1 MKENI
6 MKSKITL
13 VMAGLLLL
21 TAITAGFSIAATGNP
36 QTTDIFGSQGAVKDA
51 NLTLEKMLA
60 YAVQDEYLARAEY
73 AAIMAKFGQR
83 RPFSNI
89 IKAEETH
96 ITLLKGLYDSHKMT
110 IPRDT
115 AAIHVVVPATM
126 ALALEAGVQA
136 EVSNIAMY
144 DLFLKKDIPDDVKS
158 VFTRLRDASKNHLAA
173 FKQGGRSSR

>member
-13 VMAGLLLL
+13 VIAGLLLL
-21 TAITAGFSIAATGNP
+21 TAIAAGFSIAATSNP
-36 QTTDIFGSQGAVKDA
+36 QTAGIFGSQGAAKDTD
-51 NLTLEKMLA
+51 LTLEKMLV
-60 YAVQDEYLARAEY
+60 YAVQDENLARAEY
-73 AAIMAKFGQR
+73 AAIMAKFGQK

-96 ITLLKGLYDSHKMT
+96 INLLKGLYDTRKMA
-110 IPRDT
+110 IPQDT
-115 AAIHVVVPATM
+115 AATHVVVPATM

-136 EVSNIAMY
+136 EISNIAMY
-144 DLFLKKDIPDDVKS
+144 DLFLKKDLPDDVKS